1 MRFAQIFML
10 AATMSGAFA
19 GKNCKCQD
27 PSGKGPQ
34 WNGLTKQCCNGDVNA
49 GCFFAPNFPG
59 PNNQVHYFGSLENS
73 HCTGVGNCL
82 NSGAFNDCCKSKGAP
97 GAYCW

>member
-10 AATMSGAFA
+10 AANISGAFA

-34 WNGLTKQCCNGDVNA
+34 WNDLTKQCCNGDVNA

-59 PNNQVHYFGSLENS
+59 PNNQ
-73 HCTGVGNCL
+73 CTGVGNCL

>member
-1 MRFAQIFML
+1 ML
-10 AATMSGAFA
+10 VATISGAFA

-34 WNGLTKQCCNGDVNA
+34 WNDLTKQCCNGDVNA

-59 PNNQVHYFGSLENS
+59 PNNQ
-73 HCTGVGNCL
+73 CTGVGNCL
-82 NSGAFNDCCKSKGAP
+82 NSGAFNDCCKSRS
-97 GAYCW
+97 AYPRKTKRAAASEFKNYGG

>member
-10 AATMSGAFA
+10 AATIPGAFA

-34 WNGLTKQCCNGDVNA
+34 WNDLTKQCCNGDVNA

-59 PNNQVHYFGSLENS
+59 PNNQVRYFASSEI
-73 HCTGVGNCL
+73 
-82 NSGAFNDCCKSKGAP
+82 AM
-97 GAYCW
+97 

>member
-10 AATMSGAFA
+10 AATISGAFA

-34 WNGLTKQCCNGDVNA
+34 WNDLTKQCCNGDVNA
-49 GCFFAPNFPG
+49 GCFFAPSFPG
-59 PNNQVHYFGSLENS
+59 PNNQFLVSVNIIHDSYMNS
-73 HCTGVGNCL
+73 DDLQHCPTNTPSFR
-82 NSGAFNDCCKSKGAP
+82 NEAI
-97 GAYCW
+97 

>member
-10 AATMSGAFA
+10 AATISGAFA

-34 WNGLTKQCCNGDVNA
+34 WNDLTKQCCNGDVNA

-59 PNNQVHYFGSLENS
+59 PNKTKRAAATKYKDYRGETNGQNS
-73 HCTGVGNCL
+73 IET
-82 NSGAFNDCCKSKGAP
+82 D
-97 GAYCW
+97 

>member
-1 MRFAQIFML
+1 MHFTQIFML
-10 AATMSGAFA
+10 AATISGTFA

-34 WNGLTKQCCNGDVNA
+34 WNDLTKQCCNGDVNA

-59 PNNQVHYFGSLENS
+59 PNKIKSAGASERKDDHGKTNGKNS
-73 HCTGVGNCL
+73 IGTV
-82 NSGAFNDCCKSKGAP
+82 
-97 GAYCW
+97 